1 MIEGQPENSA
11 ASTQSLQEKQEE
23 ILIANILEHVPGW
36 SEAVQ
41 ASEQLEIRRLNGLS
55 NACYKV
61 ALKSDVQLPPNC

>member
-61 ALKSDVQLPPNC
+61 ALKSDVQ